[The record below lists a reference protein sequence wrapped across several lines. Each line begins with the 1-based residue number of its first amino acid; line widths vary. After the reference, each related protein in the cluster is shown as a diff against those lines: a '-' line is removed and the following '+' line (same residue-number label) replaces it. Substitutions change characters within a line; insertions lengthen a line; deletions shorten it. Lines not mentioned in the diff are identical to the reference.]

1 MLVRCRSWLAS
12 ARLRCEVSKCAPV
25 SLSLQNDRPF
35 MTQDTPAGSADDW
48 FAQGNACAARG
59 SFEEALVWFERARL
73 ARPFDARPYNNLGS
87 TLVRLGR
94 HAQALQCYS
103 EAKALAPDD
112 ADVHHNLGWV
122 LEQMRRLEEAIACYQ
137 SAVRL
142 NPMLDG
148 SYNNLGNC
156 LHALGRSDEAHD
168 AYRRAIDL
176 APETAL
182 YYRNFAQAKRLSP
195 DDRHYI
201 ALERL
206 IERVD
211 RFAPGD
217 QSQLHFAFAQALS
230 DTGQHQQAFT
240 HILRANALHRPS
252 IQYNEAATLNLFRD
266 LSAYVSQPV
275 LSNRRNVGN
284 PSDSPVFVIGMPRSG
299 STLIEQILAS
309 HPDVF
314 GAGERPEFGQALV
327 RALTPARD
335 ATNCI
340 AVDALGDA
348 RPEQLAALG
357 TDYLSRIEA
366 AIPASRGFRRVVDK
380 YPFNFMNVGLIHL
393 ALPNARFIHSR
404 RAPVETCLSI
414 FSRIFHDVPF
424 GYDLGELGRYFHAYD
439 ALMSHWRDVLPEGV
453 MLEVHY
459 EKLVGDLE
467 GTARRMIAHCG
478 LDWDERCLQFHQTH
492 RQVATASALQVR
504 RPIYHTS
511 LRRWRPDASVLE
523 PLYDGLGA
531 RLCGQGH

>member
-1 MLVRCRSWLAS
+1 MRPEA
-12 ARLRCEVSKCAPV
+12 SKCPPV
-25 SLSLQNDRPF
+25 LLSLPNDRLF
-35 MTQDTPAGSADDW
+35 MTQDTLAGSADDW
-48 FAQGNACAARG
+48 FAQGNACAASGRL
-59 SFEEALVWFERARL
+59 EEALVWFEQVRL
-73 ARPFDARPYNNLGS
+73 ARPFDPRPYNNLGS

-94 HAQALQCYS
+94 HAQALQRYY
-103 EAKALAPDD
+103 EAKALAPDN

-122 LEQMRRLEEAIACYQ
+122 LEQMRRLDEAIVCYQ

-148 SYNNLGNC
+148 SYNNLANC
-156 LHALGRSDEAHD
+156 LHALGRADEAHD

-182 YYRNFAQAKRLSP
+182 YYRNFTQAKRLSA
-195 DDRHYI
+195 DDRHYV

-206 IERVD
+206 MERGD
-211 RFAPGD
+211 TFAPGD

-230 DTGQHQQAFT
+230 DTDQRQRAFT
-240 HILRANALHRPS
+240 HVLRANALYRQS
-252 IQYNEAATLNLFRD
+252 IQYDEAATLNLFRSLPAY
-266 LSAYVSQPV
+266 LSPQV
-275 LSNRRNVGN
+275 LGSRSNVGN
-284 PSDSPVFVIGMPRSG
+284 PSESPVFVVGMPRSG

-327 RALTPARD
+327 KALTSAQD
-335 ATNCI
+335 ASNCI
-340 AVDALGDA
+340 VIDALEHA

-357 TDYLSRIEA
+357 TDYLRRIAEA
-366 AIPASRGFRRVVDK
+366 MPATRGFRRVVDK

-424 GYDLGELGRYFHAYD
+424 GYDLGELGRYYQAYD
-439 ALMSHWRDVLPEGV
+439 ALMAHWRDVLPEGV
-453 MLEVHY
+453 MLEVQY
-459 EKLVGDLE
+459 EELVGDLE

-478 LDWDERCLQFHQTH
+478 LDWDERCLQFHRTR
-492 RQVATASALQVR
+492 RQVTTASALQVR
-504 RPIYHTS
+504 QPIYQTS
-511 LRRWRPDASVLE
+511 LRPWRPDASVLE
-523 PLYDGLGA
+523 PLYEGLGA
-531 RLCGQGH
+531 RLYGQGH